1 MLTHNALIAQLRPL
15 LHPMLVHFPIALLF
29 ASVALD
35 WLGYWLKHPNLTRAG
50 FYTLALGAFA
60 AGIAALSGPD
70 HATGD
75 PSVPA
80 LLAAHQT
87 WASVTVGLA
96 VVLFAA
102 RFLSAHGLSGSGA
115 VLYLVATLALL
126 VAVSLTGYFGGEMS
140 YHHAVGVTFNG
151 VSVAGTDGDASAVSA
166 VQPLIP
172 AKPFVALL
180 GFLCIVGFCVWIGLG
195 RRLVP
200 TYYPTWWRAVR
211 QELANAGAPLW
222 TLQRGRG
229 REDVAAPRLEHHVQ
243 PSTSPASAAS
253 PGLPARMQ
261 TEHQWG
267 YGPNRPAYDPHDV
280 QDSHEAQSRPSPTRR

>member
-1 MLTHNALIAQLRPL
+1 MLTQNALVAQLRPL

-50 FYTLALGAFA
+50 FYTLVLGAFA

-75 PSVPA
+75 ASVPA

-96 VVLFAA
+96 VVMVAA
-102 RFLSAHGLSGSGA
+102 RFIAARGLSGGGA
-115 VLYLVATLALL
+115 ILYLVATLALL
-126 VAVSLTGYFGGEMS
+126 VAVSLTGYFGGEMT
-140 YHHAVGVTFNG
+140 YHHAVGVAVNN
-151 VSVAGTDGDASAVSA
+151 VPVVASSGDASAVH
-166 VQPLIP
+166 PLIP
-172 AKPFVALL
+172 AKPFVALV
-180 GFLCIVGFCVWIGLG
+180 GFLSIVGLCAWMVLG

-200 TYYPTWWRAVR
+200 SYYPIWWRAVR

-222 TLQRGRG
+222 TLRRG
-229 REDVAAPRLEHHVQ
+229 REGIARPWSEHSMQ
-243 PSTSPASAAS
+243 P
-253 PGLPARMQ
+253 
-261 TEHQWG
+261 
-267 YGPNRPAYDPHDV
+267 
-280 QDSHEAQSRPSPTRR
+280 PSPRWMPADRDGDYTPQHPV

>member
-75 PSVPA
+75 PSVPV

-96 VVLFAA
+96 VVMVASRFIAA
-102 RFLSAHGLSGSGA
+102 RGLRGSGA
-115 VLYLVATLALL
+115 ILYLVATLALL
-126 VAVSLTGYFGGEMS
+126 AAVSLTGYFGGEMT
-140 YHHAVGVTFNG
+140 YHHAVGVIVNN
-151 VSVAGTDGDASAVSA
+151 VPVAGSGGEASA

-172 AKPFVALL
+172 AKPFVALV
-180 GFLCIVGFCVWIGLG
+180 GFLCIIGFCIWMGLG
-195 RRLVP
+195 RRLLP
-200 TYYPTWWRAVR
+200 SYFPTWWQAVR

-222 TLQRGRG
+222 TLRRS
-229 REDVAAPRLEHHVQ
+229 RERVAELPSEHSVHDVQ
-243 PSTSPASAAS
+243 SPSS
-253 PGLPARMQ
+253 PARMP
-261 TEHQWG
+261 TEQHEG
-267 YGPNRPAYDPHDV
+267 YGPSRRTYDPREDRKRT
-280 QDSHEAQSRPSPTRR
+280 SSTRR